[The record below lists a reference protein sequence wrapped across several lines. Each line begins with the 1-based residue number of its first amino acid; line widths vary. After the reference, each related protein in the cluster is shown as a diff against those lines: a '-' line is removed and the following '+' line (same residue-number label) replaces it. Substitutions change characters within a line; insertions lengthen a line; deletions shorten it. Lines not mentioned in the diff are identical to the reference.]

1 MARHQAAPQAQP
13 AQNLTTHDPPNR
25 LPTRLPA
32 CVQSALREAVGM
44 LNNSQTV
51 SDALNGI
58 TAPTGTNSARG
69 QGNAGLSVV
78 AAAAL
83 AAAAALLL

>member
-1 MARHQAAPQAQP
+1 
-13 AQNLTTHDPPNR
+13 
-25 LPTRLPA
+25 
-32 CVQSALREAVGM
+32 M